1 MMQSHL
7 DFALAAPEILLLVF
21 SLAILLVDAFSK
33 DTQRRST
40 FCLSILALL
49 VLTVVSVVQWGNGVA
64 GRTFSGLFVVDELSH
79 LLKVAS
85 YIAVA
90 VTLIYGRAYIQVRDM
105 LRGGELYVLTLL
117 ALLGQMVMISAG
129 NLISVYLGLELM
141 SLALYALIALRRDH
155 VVAVEAAMK
164 YFVLGALA
172 SGFLLYGMS
181 MIYGATGHLDLLEIA
196 KAVKAGGGEMNMALV
211 FGVVFLVA
219 GLAFKLGA
227 VPFHMWVPDVY
238 QGSPTAV
245 TLILGAAPKL
255 AAFAI
260 TLRLLVDGLHGIAA
274 DWQPMLMILAV
285 LSLAI
290 GNLTAIMQTNFK
302 RMLAYSTISHMGF
315 VLLGLMSGAVAGHA
329 DSSANAYG
337 ASLFYMLTYVL
348 TTLASFGLV
357 LLLSREGFECEQIDD
372 LKGLNRRSPWLAA
385 IVLLLM
391 FSLAGIPPLVGFYA
405 KLAVL
410 QALIQAGHVSLA
422 VIAVVFSLI
431 GAFYYLRVVKV
442 VYFDEPVTPVAPA
455 VSSCGAKGLLTI
467 NGLVIVVLGILPGA
481 LMTLCVQVIQ
491 SSLGQ

>member
-1 MMQSHL
+1 MMQSQI
-7 DFALAAPEILLLVF
+7 DFALATPEILLLIF
-21 SLAILLVDAFSK
+21 GLAILLVDAVSNHPERK
-33 DTQRRST
+33 PT
-40 FCLSILALL
+40 FLLTLLALG
-49 VLTVVSVVQWGNGVA
+49 VLTVVSVVQWKNGVA
-64 GRTFSGLFVVDELSH
+64 GSTFNGLYVTDELSH
-79 LLKVAS
+79 LLKIAS

-90 VTLIYGRAYIQVRDM
+90 VTLVYGRVYAQLRDM
-105 LRGGELYVLTLL
+105 LKGGELYVLTLF
-117 ALLGQMVMISAG
+117 ALLGQMVMISSG
-129 NLISVYLGLELM
+129 NLISIYLGLELM
-141 SLALYALIALRRDH
+141 SLALYALIALRRDN
-155 VVAVEAAMK
+155 VVATEAAMK

-181 MIYGATGHLDLLEIA
+181 MVYGATGHLDLAEVSKVIA
-196 KAVKAGGGEMNMALV
+196 AGKAEKLALV
-211 FGVVFLVA
+211 FGIVFLVS

-245 TLILGAAPKL
+245 TLILGGAPKL

-260 TLRLLVDGLHGIAA
+260 TLRLLVDGLHGLAA

-290 GNLTAIMQTNFK
+290 GNLTAIAQTNFK

-315 VLLGLMSGAVAGHA
+315 VLLGLMSGSVAGKPELA
-329 DSSANAYG
+329 SSAYG

-348 TTLASFGLV
+348 TTLASFGIV
-357 LLLSREGFECEQIDD
+357 LLLSRQGFECEHIDD
-372 LKGLNRRSPWLAA
+372 LKGLNRRSPWHAA

-410 QALIQAGHVSLA
+410 QALISAGHVTLA
-422 VIAVVFSLI
+422 VVAVMFSLI

-442 VYFDEPVTPVAPA
+442 VYFDEPAADAAPMA
-455 VSSCGAKGLLTI
+455 ATCGQRGVLSVNGLLI
-467 NGLVIVVLGILPGA
+467 LVLGLLPGG
-481 LMTLCVQVIQ
+481 LMALCVQAIR
-491 SSLGQ
+491 SSLSL

>member
-1 MMQSHL
+1 MMQSQI
-7 DFALAAPEILLLVF
+7 DFALATPEILLLVF
-21 SLAILLVDAFSK
+21 GLAILLVDAVSNHPERK
-33 DTQRRST
+33 PT
-40 FCLSILALL
+40 FLLTMLALG
-49 VLTVVSVVQWGNGVA
+49 VLTVVSALQWKNGVV
-64 GRTFSGLFVVDELSH
+64 GSTFNGLYVTDELSH
-79 LLKVAS
+79 LLKIAS

-90 VTLIYGRAYIQVRDM
+90 ATLVYGRVYAQLRDM
-105 LRGGELYVLTLL
+105 MRGGELYVLTLF
-117 ALLGQMVMISAG
+117 ALLGQMAMISSG
-129 NLISVYLGLELM
+129 NLISIYLGLELM
-141 SLALYALIALRRDH
+141 SLALYALIALRRDN
-155 VVAVEAAMK
+155 VVATEAAMK

-181 MIYGATGHLDLLEIA
+181 MIYGATGHLDLAEVSKVIA
-196 KAVKAGGGEMNMALV
+196 AGKAEKLALV
-211 FGVVFLVA
+211 FGIVFLVS

-245 TLILGAAPKL
+245 TLILGGAPKL

-260 TLRLLVDGLHGIAA
+260 TLRLLVDGLHGLAA

-290 GNLTAIMQTNFK
+290 GNLTAIAQTNFK

-315 VLLGLMSGAVAGHA
+315 VLLGLMSGSVAGKPEL
-329 DSSANAYG
+329 SSAAYG

-348 TTLASFGLV
+348 TTLASFGIV
-357 LLLSREGFECEQIDD
+357 LLLSRQGFECEHIDD
-372 LKGLNRRSPWLAA
+372 LKGLNRRSPWHAA

-410 QALIQAGHVSLA
+410 QALVSAGHVTLA
-422 VIAVVFSLI
+422 VIAVLFSLI

-442 VYFDEPVTPVAPA
+442 VYFDEPAADAAPMVAT
-455 VSSCGAKGLLTI
+455 CGQRGVLSV
-467 NGLVIVVLGILPGA
+467 NGALILILGILPGG
-481 LMTLCVQVIQ
+481 LMALCVQAIR
-491 SSLGQ
+491 SSLSL

>member
-1 MMQSHL
+1 MMQSQI
-7 DFALAAPEILLLVF
+7 DFALATPEILLLVF
-21 SLAILLVDAFSK
+21 GLAILLVDAVSNHPERK
-33 DTQRRST
+33 PT
-40 FCLSILALL
+40 FLLTMLALG
-49 VLTVVSVVQWGNGVA
+49 VLTVVSALQWKNGVT
-64 GRTFSGLFVVDELSH
+64 GSTFNGLYVTDELSH
-79 LLKVAS
+79 LLKIAS

-90 VTLIYGRAYIQVRDM
+90 VTLVYGRVYAQLRDM
-105 LRGGELYVLTLL
+105 MRGGELYVLTLF
-117 ALLGQMVMISAG
+117 ALLGQMVMISSG
-129 NLISVYLGLELM
+129 NLISIYLGLELM
-141 SLALYALIALRRDH
+141 SLALYALIALRRDN
-155 VVAVEAAMK
+155 VVATEAAMK

-181 MIYGATGHLDLLEIA
+181 MVYGATGHLDLAEVSKVIA
-196 KAVKAGGGEMNMALV
+196 AGKAEKLALV
-211 FGVVFLVA
+211 FGIVFLVS

-245 TLILGAAPKL
+245 TLILGGAPKL

-260 TLRLLVDGLHGIAA
+260 TLRLLVDGLHGLAA

-290 GNLTAIMQTNFK
+290 GNLTAIAQTNFK

-315 VLLGLMSGAVAGHA
+315 VLLGLMSGSVAGKPELA
-329 DSSANAYG
+329 STAYG

-348 TTLASFGLV
+348 TTLASFGIV
-357 LLLSREGFECEQIDD
+357 LLLSRQGFECEHIDD
-372 LKGLNRRSPWLAA
+372 LKGLNRRSPWHAA

-410 QALIQAGHVSLA
+410 QALVSAGHVTLA
-422 VIAVVFSLI
+422 VIAVLFSLI

-442 VYFDEPVTPVAPA
+442 VYFDEPAADAAPMSA
-455 VSSCGAKGLLTI
+455 TCGQRGVLSVNGLLI
-467 NGLVIVVLGILPGA
+467 LVLGLLPGG
-481 LMTLCVQVIQ
+481 LMALCVQAIR
-491 SSLGQ
+491 SSLSL